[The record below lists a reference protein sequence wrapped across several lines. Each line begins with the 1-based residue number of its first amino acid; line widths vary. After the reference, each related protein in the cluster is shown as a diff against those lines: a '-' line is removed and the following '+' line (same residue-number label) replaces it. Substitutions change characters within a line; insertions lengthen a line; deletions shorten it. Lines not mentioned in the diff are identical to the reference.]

1 MVTPFTIDIADTV
14 LADLAVWVAALEV

>member
-14 LADLAVWVAALEV
+14 LADLAEWVAALKV